1 LKKTFYSNGKLLLTG
16 EYTVLDGATAL
27 ALPTKQGQYLD
38 VEPTKRETFLWTA
51 LDANGTVWLEEEL
64 SFSSVRK
71 NTQLHKNHDANTLI
85 GILHEAHKANPEL
98 LKEATGFAVTTRLT
112 FPRQWGLGTSSTLI
126 NNIAQW
132 FGIDAFALLT
142 KSFGGSGYDIACA
155 QNDTAICYQLENG
168 HPIVVSAP
176 FHPSFANSLYF
187 VYLNQKQNS
196 RAAIA
201 AYRERR
207 TALEDTIERI
217 TELTEDILK
226 AKGLQTFAVL
236 LEEHENLMSAILGLP
251 TVKQNLFPDF
261 NGTLKSLGAWGGDF
275 ILAVTQEDPTTYF
288 NAKGYNTV
296 IPYAEMILS

>member
-1 LKKTFYSNGKLLLTG
+1 
-16 EYTVLDGATAL
+16 
-27 ALPTKQGQYLD
+27 
-38 VEPTKRETFLWTA
+38 
-51 LDANGTVWLEEEL
+51 
-64 SFSSVRK
+64 
-71 NTQLHKNHDANTLI
+71 
-85 GILHEAHKANPEL
+85 
-98 LKEATGFAVTTRLT
+98 
-112 FPRQWGLGTSSTLI
+112 
-126 NNIAQW
+126 
-132 FGIDAFALLT
+132 
-142 KSFGGSGYDIACA
+142 
-155 QNDTAICYQLENG
+155 
-168 HPIVVSAP
+168 VVSAP

-226 AKGLQTFAVL
+226 AKGVQTFAVL

-261 NGTLKSLGAWGGDF
+261 NGILKSLGAWGGDF